1 MATPACS
8 QCSRLQGQVSD
19 LTRQVTFLRNRLALV
34 IGGLRAT
41 SDFID
46 SEQATPTVSRRLL
59 LPAIDARIVHVL
71 DLAEGK
77 H

>member
-1 MATPACS
+1 MATPPCN
-8 QCSRLQGQVSD
+8 QCPPLRAQVND
-19 LTRQVTFLRNRLALV
+19 LTRQVTFLRHRLALV

-46 SEQATPTVSRRLL
+46 SEQTTPTVSRRLL
-59 LPAIDARIVHVL
+59 LPAIDARVTHVL